1 MKIDGNTTVE
11 IDFSITDS
19 NGNIVESTK
28 ESGPVL
34 YIHGRE
40 MMLQAVEDALL
51 GKEAGENISITV
63 SPEEGFGT
71 RDENLV
77 QEFPREDF
85 SEFGDIKIG
94 DEFQSHDE
102 DGNPVFLQVTEIG
115 EDTVTVD
122 SNHPFADKELRFDIE
137 IISVKETSEDDYHKL
152 FGHDHGGGCCGGS
165 DMAEGPSCDHHGGCG
180 CCGGH

>member
-51 GKEAGENISITV
+51 GKEAGKTSVLQYPLKKDSEQGMKILSRNF
-63 SPEEGFGT
+63 PERIF
-71 RDENLV
+71 LS
-77 QEFPREDF
+77 
-85 SEFGDIKIG
+85 SEI
-94 DEFQSHDE
+94 
-102 DGNPVFLQVTEIG
+102 
-115 EDTVTVD
+115 
-122 SNHPFADKELRFDIE
+122 
-137 IISVKETSEDDYHKL
+137 
-152 FGHDHGGGCCGGS
+152 
-165 DMAEGPSCDHHGGCG
+165 
-180 CCGGH
+180 